1 MLLMNGKEV
10 NHLIINGEAFD
21 KSYSAGVKAKVISDF
36 TYVGTM
42 NKNGDIICKA
52 IDGGRHFKSRGSI
65 LTVVG
70 IYKNA
75 AAYLADDGETYT
87 RGSWVSLDNIEF
99 ID

>member
-21 KSYSAGVKAKVISDF
+21 KSYSAGVKAKVISGF
-36 TYVGTM
+36 TYVGTI
-42 NKNGDIICKA
+42 NKNGDIISEDTA
-52 IDGGRHFKSRGSI
+52 GGKHFKSRGSI

-75 AAYLADDGETYT
+75 AAYLADDGEKYA
-87 RGSWVSLDNIEF
+87 RGSWVSLDDIEF

>member
-36 TYVGTM
+36 TYVGAI
-42 NKNGDIICKA
+42 NKNGDIICKGP
-52 IDGGRHFKSRGSI
+52 DGGRYTKSPGDI
-65 LTVVG
+65 LTIIC

>member
-10 NHLIINGEAFD
+10 NHLIVNGEAFD
-21 KSYSAGVKAKVISDF
+21 KSYSAGVKARVTS
-36 TYVGTM
+36 TSYVGTI
-42 NKNGDIICKA
+42 NKNGDIISRHF
-52 IDGGRHFKSRGSI
+52 DGGMPFKNRGDI

-75 AAYLADDGETYT
+75 AAYLADDGEKYI
-87 RGSWVSLDNIEF
+87 RGSWISLDNIEF

>member
-36 TYVGTM
+36 TYVGAI
-42 NKNGDIICKA
+42 NKNGDIICKGS
-52 IDGGRHFKSRGSI
+52 DGGRYTKSQGDI
-65 LTVVG
+65 LTIIC

-75 AAYLADDGETYT
+75 AAFLTDDGEKYNK
-87 RGSWVSLDNIEF
+87 GSWVSLDNIEF